1 MRFLQNFWVGF
12 HLNDLKCS
20 CIASHLHFNND
31 SCILDLCVYYVEIV
45 CVGRIELGWAHDVFT
60 FACFMFM
67 HTYHFVLYLIEFDL
81 CWYFSSCPSLSLSLS
96 LLVALWHLNVNL
108 LRPGTLFIL
117 GHLFLI
123 LLFLTFS
130 SMMRRLVRT
139 SRRTFSDTT
148 FIWNAKSFY
157 RTFPILTFLLSSIVK
172 VRSHFVASW
181 SLVSP
186 WSYMSFI
193 PICTDLIIL
202 YLI

>member
-1 MRFLQNFWVGF
+1 MLKSCVLVGLNWAEPMMFLLLHVS
-12 HLNDLKCS
+12 CS
-20 CIASHLHFNND
+20 CIHI
-31 SCILDLCVYYVEIV
+31 ILFFILLNLI
-45 CVGRIELGWAHDVFT
+45 CVGT
-60 FACFMFM
+60 FLL
-67 HTYHFVLYLIEFDL
+67 VPL
-81 CWYFSSCPSLSLSLS
+81 SLSLSLS

-157 RTFPILTFLLSSIVK
+157 RTFPILTFLLSSIVR